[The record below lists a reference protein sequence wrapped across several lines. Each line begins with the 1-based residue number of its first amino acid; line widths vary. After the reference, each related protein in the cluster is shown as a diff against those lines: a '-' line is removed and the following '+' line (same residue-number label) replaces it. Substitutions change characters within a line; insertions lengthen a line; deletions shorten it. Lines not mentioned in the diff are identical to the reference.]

1 MSKNRRGNL
10 VSKQA
15 LLVMDLQNGI
25 VERVANDPNLIERLQ
40 EAIATARKASMPIIY
55 VVVKFRKDFP
65 EVSPRNKAFAMLK
78 AGGFPLQEGNPIVEI
93 HESVAP
99 QPNDLVV
106 TKRRVGAFSGSDL
119 EVVLRAQGI
128 DHITLTGIATSGVVL
143 STLRAAADMDYGITV
158 LSDCCADKDEEVHR
172 VLTEKVFPMQAD
184 VMTAKEWSQ
193 KF

>member
-1 MSKNRRGNL
+1 M
-10 VSKQA
+10 SKQA

-25 VERVANDPNLIERLQ
+25 VERVADNPNLIERLQ
-40 EAIATARKASMPIIY
+40 EAIATARKASIPIIY

-93 HESVAP
+93 HDSVAP

-119 EVVLRAQGI
+119 EVVLRSQAI

-172 VLTEKVFPMQAD
+172 VLTEKVFPMQAE